1 MRRVKRLLSLAALLI
16 LGITEMAP
24 HRHADSLDLWT
35 GDDIAAR
42 TEHVIRC
49 DGPAAGATHVHR
61 DVPREID
68 PCLACFRH
76 HMNAT
81 ALRVESITPVLRA
94 AAVAVTARVASAR
107 TIQLRKSSRAPPVL
121 PS

>member
-1 MRRVKRLLSLAALLI
+1 MRRVKRPLSLAALLI

-24 HRHADSLDLWT
+24 HGHSHSLDLWT
-35 GDDIAAR
+35 GDDVAAQ

-49 DGPAAGATHVHR
+49 DGPTSGATHMHR
-61 DVPREID
+61 DAPREID

-81 ALRVESITPVLRA
+81 ALRVVTLTPVLRA
-94 AAVAVTARVASAR
+94 HAMTITSRVTCARAIR
-107 TIQLRKSSRAPPVL
+107 LRRSSRAPPVL